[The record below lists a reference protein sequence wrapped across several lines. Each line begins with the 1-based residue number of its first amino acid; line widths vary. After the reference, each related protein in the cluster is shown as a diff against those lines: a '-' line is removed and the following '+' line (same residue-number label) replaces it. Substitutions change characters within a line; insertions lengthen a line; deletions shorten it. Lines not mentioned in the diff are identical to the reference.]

1 MAQTAADLASPGI
14 ISVTASSTARE
25 AAKQMADHDIGDV
38 LVSDEAGGVSGILT
52 DRDLVIRVLAG
63 DLDPDQCT
71 AGEVASTTLVTVD
84 GDDSIDR
91 VVGVAR
97 QEAVRRIVVLENR
110 SPIGIISL
118 GDLAIA
124 RDPDSVLA
132 DISSDPPD
140 TM

>member
-1 MAQTAADLASPGI
+1 MAQTAADLASPGV
-14 ISVTASSTARE
+14 ISVTASSTVRE
-25 AAKQMADHDIGDV
+25 AAKQMAEHDIGDV
-38 LVSDEAGGVSGILT
+38 LVSDEAGDVSGILT

-71 AGEVASTTLVTVD
+71 AGDVASTTLVTVD

-97 QEAVRRIVVLENR
+97 QEAVRRVVVLENR

-124 RDPDSVLA
+124 RDPGSVLA
-132 DISSDPPD
+132 DISADPPD
-140 TM
+140 TV